1 MKVKH
6 ATLLALALA
15 LSHPGTAEEIAVKDE
30 RYSPFLG
37 QDFPQQV
44 WWGDTHVHTS
54 YSTDAGMVGNRLGP
68 DKAYQ
73 FALGKVVVSSTGVK
87 TRLRRPLDF
96 LVVADH
102 AENLGLAPMIEEKN
116 PDLLKTAF
124 GEKIANLVYEG
135 EYGKAY
141 ALWGE
146 GMQTRVDPLAGQT
159 ELTRNIWQQ
168 LTGYAEQY
176 NDPGRFTALIG
187 FEWTSS
193 PDGNNLHRNVIF
205 RDGKDL
211 ADQIIP
217 ISNYDS
223 SDPEELWAWM
233 AAYEQKTGGQM
244 LAIPH
249 NGNLSN
255 GLMFDDVTLSGK
267 PLSKGYAELRMRWEP
282 LYEVTQM
289 KGDSE
294 THPALSPTDEF
305 ADYGTWDKGSF
316 GPEPKTPDMLPREYA
331 RSALER
337 GMAYGQTLGANPFK
351 FGMVGSTDTH
361 TSLAT
366 TEENNFF
373 GKAPPGEPG
382 TPGRL
387 SETVTGYAQQP
398 EGPDI
403 TIRHFATLSSGLAG
417 VWARENTRESLWDAM
432 KRKEVFGSTGTRLQV
447 RVFAGW
453 DFSQVDIDSPDFAAI
468 GYRKGVPMGADLA
481 GSGKAPRLIVQA
493 LREPD
498 GANLDRI
505 QIVKGW
511 VDASG
516 KTEERVFDVACSDGR
531 TILKARCDKAVGN
544 TVNVAMATFSNS
556 IGDAMLSAY
565 WEDPAFD
572 PARPAFYYVRVLEIP
587 TPTWT
592 TYDAAVYGTGL
603 PEGAPETHQER
614 AYTSPIWFTPQ

>member
-1 MKVKH
+1 
-6 ATLLALALA
+6 
-15 LSHPGTAEEIAVKDE
+15 
-30 RYSPFLG
+30 
-37 QDFPQQV
+37 
-44 WWGDTHVHTS
+44 
-54 YSTDAGMVGNRLGP
+54 
-68 DKAYQ
+68 
-73 FALGKVVVSSTGVK
+73 
-87 TRLRRPLDF
+87 
-96 LVVADH
+96 
-102 AENLGLAPMIEEKN
+102 
-116 PDLLKTAF
+116 
-124 GEKIANLVYEG
+124 
-135 EYGKAY
+135 
-141 ALWGE
+141 
-146 GMQTRVDPLAGQT
+146 
-159 ELTRNIWQQ
+159 
-168 LTGYAEQY
+168 
-176 NDPGRFTALIG
+176 
-187 FEWTSS
+187 
-193 PDGNNLHRNVIF
+193 
-205 RDGKDL
+205 
-211 ADQIIP
+211 
-217 ISNYDS
+217 
-223 SDPEELWAWM
+223 
-233 AAYEQKTGGQM
+233 
-244 LAIPH
+244 
-249 NGNLSN
+249 
-255 GLMFDDVTLSGK
+255 LSGK
-267 PLSKGYAELRMRWEP
+267 PLSKDYAELRMRWEP

-337 GMAYGQTLGANPFK
+337 GMAYGEKLGANPFK

-387 SETVTGYAQQP
+387 SETITGYFQQP

-453 DFSQVDIDSPDFAAI
+453 DFSQADVDSPDFAAI
-468 GYRKGVPMGADLA
+468 GYKKGVPMGADLN
-481 GSGKAPRLIVQA
+481 GSGKAPRLLVQA

-516 KTEERVFDVACSDGR
+516 KTQERVFDVACSDGR
-531 TILKARCDKAVGN
+531 TILNARCNKAVGN

-603 PEGAPETHQER
+603 PEGPPVTHQER
-614 AYTSPIWFTPQ
+614 AYTSPIWFTPE